1 MGEDGGER
9 QSKPRIYAD
18 VREEKSGIP
27 SLLESLGV
35 IVVRKQLPMGDYL
48 INEDTVVER
57 KTSWD
62 YAKSLFDGRL
72 FEQVSRLSEHYPS
85 VYLVVEGPLVPRR
98 YRGRERQLYAS
109 LAALTA
115 EYGVRVIHTGGP
127 QETAYFLEALAR
139 RVGVEG
145 QRIVVHRKQRLSDI
159 REWQL
164 YIVQSFP
171 GVGPKTAERIL
182 EHFGTLERFCNASIA
197 ELSRI
202 EGLGERRAGEIKR
215 VLATPYKRK
224 KQKATTLEAFYREGG
239 EEEA

>member
-1 MGEDGGER
+1 MSEEKAR
-9 QSKPRIYAD
+9 RPRIYAD

-27 SLLESLGV
+27 ALLESMGV

-57 KTSWD
+57 KSSWD

-72 FEQVSRLSEHYPS
+72 FEQASRLVDHYS
-85 VYLVVEGPLVPRR
+85 NVYLVVEGPLVPRR

-115 EYGVRVIHTGGP
+115 EYGVRVVHTSGA

-139 RVGVEG
+139 KVGIEG
-145 QRIVVHRKQRLSDI
+145 QRIVVHRKQRLGDV

-164 YIVQSFP
+164 YILQSFP
-171 GVGPKTAERIL
+171 GIGPRMAERIL
-182 EHFGTLERFCNASIA
+182 EHFTTLERFCTASIA
-197 ELSRI
+197 ELSRVD
-202 EGLGERRAGEIKR
+202 GLGEKRATEIKR
-215 VLATPYKRK
+215 VLVTPYKRK
-224 KQKATTLEAFYREGG
+224 ARRAATLDAFYEETGGRE
-239 EEEA
+239 A

>member
-1 MGEDGGER
+1 MGEEKAAR
-9 QSKPRIYAD
+9 QPRIYAD
-18 VREEKSGIP
+18 IREEKSGIP
-27 SLLESLGV
+27 ALLESMGV

-48 INEDTVVER
+48 LGEDTVVER

-72 FEQVSRLSEHYPS
+72 FEQASRLSEHYS
-85 VYLVVEGPLVPRR
+85 NVYLIVEGPLVPRR

-115 EYGVRVIHTGGP
+115 EYGIRVVHTGGP
-127 QETAYFLEALAR
+127 QETAYFLEALVR
-139 RVGVEG
+139 KLGVEG
-145 QRIVVHRKQRLSDI
+145 QRIVVHRKQRLGDV

-171 GVGPKTAERIL
+171 GVGPRTAERIL
-182 EHFGTLERFCNASIA
+182 EYFGTLERFCTASIA

-202 EGLGERRAGEIKR
+202 EGLGEKKASEIKR
-215 VLATPYKRK
+215 VLVTPYRRV
-224 KQKATTLEAFYREGG
+224 KQRTKTLEAFYEDSGKG
-239 EEEA
+239 EA